1 MMRKARH
8 KNIVQMIGAH
18 FGTDKKLIVFEY
30 MSGGSVHDWIRRVS
44 TPRFL
49 IAFTSTVNH
58 LVTLA
63 F

>member
-18 FGTDKKLIVFEY
+18 FDSDKKLIVFEY

-44 TPRFL
+44 MPG
-49 IAFTSTVNH
+49 S
-58 LVTLA
+58 
-63 F
+63 